1 MENSDKKKKPRD
13 PSGEGAEAEEDEED
27 EENIW
32 SLDDF
37 KEHLKTSH
45 GEIHKEQTED
55 IYSDIIYP

>member
-1 MENSDKKKKPRD
+1 MENSGKKKKTRD
-13 PSGEGAEAEEDEED
+13 PSGEAAEASEDEEN

-45 GEIHKEQTED
+45 GEIHKE
-55 IYSDIIYP
+55 

>member
-1 MENSDKKKKPRD
+1 MENSDKKKKTRD
-13 PSGEGAEAEEDEED
+13 PSGEAAEASEDEEN

-45 GEIHKEQTED
+45 GEIHKE
-55 IYSDIIYP
+55 